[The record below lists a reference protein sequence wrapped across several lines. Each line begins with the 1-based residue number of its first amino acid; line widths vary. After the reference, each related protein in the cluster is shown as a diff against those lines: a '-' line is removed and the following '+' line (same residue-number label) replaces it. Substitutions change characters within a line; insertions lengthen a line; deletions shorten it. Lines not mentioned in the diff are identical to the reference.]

1 MKFLRAISRVVI
13 GVTFLLSGFV
23 KIIDPVGIGLIIEE
37 YMKVAGIDSWHFIAQ
52 TLGVALSGTEMLIG
66 ISLLVGIRMKIAC
79 RVSLF
84 FISIFTI
91 LTLFLAIFNPVT
103 DCGCFGEAIKL
114 TNWQTFY
121 KNIVFLFFAVLLYLQ
136 KDNFVPIAPARW
148 EWGFAITYALLIVS
162 LSLYSYRHLPMI
174 DFMEFK
180 VGTDIKGRL
189 DFISESDTPVFET
202 TLIYSKDGKRYEFSI
217 ENLPDSTYL
226 FEDSRTKRVSRGS
239 AHMDFAVSD
248 LNGNYITDS
257 LLSVKGALFIAT
269 VPFIDK
275 LGRRAI
281 ERVNRLY
288 DTLSVRG
295 VDLIVLSGSGLNSKD
310 SLSNFNNLS
319 PKIYN
324 TDFKTLLTM
333 NRSNGGV
340 VYLYDA
346 TVISKWSTFDM
357 PFDNIDNI
365 LGEDSELVSAK
376 ARIREQLSAE
386 ITAFMLLIII
396 SMMRLICRILYIHK
410 PIAKDS
416 DKDER
421 SSIAP
426 DSVIH
431 DI

>member
-23 KIIDPVGIGLIIEE
+23 KIIDPVGVGLIIEE
-37 YMKVAGIDSWHFIAQ
+37 YMKVAGLDSWHFIEQ
-52 TLGVALSGTEMLIG
+52 TLGVVLSGTEMLIG
-66 ISLLVGIRMKIAC
+66 ISVLVGIRMKIAC
-79 RVSLF
+79 RVSLV

-136 KDNFVPIAPARW
+136 RDNFIPVAPARW
-148 EWGFAITYALLIVS
+148 EWGFAVTYALLIVS

-189 DFISESDTPVFET
+189 DFISESDSPVFET
-202 TLIYSKDGKRYEFSI
+202 TLIYSKNDKRYEFSI
-217 ENLPDSTYL
+217 ENLPDSTYK
-226 FEDSRTKRVSRGS
+226 FEDSRTKRVNKGS
-239 AHMDFAVSD
+239 ASIDFAVSD
-248 LNGNYITDS
+248 VNGNYITDS
-257 LLSVKGALFIAT
+257 LLSIKGALFIAT

-275 LGRRAI
+275 LGRRAVQ
-281 ERVNRLY
+281 RLNRLY
-288 DTLSVRG
+288 DTLNVRG
-295 VDLIVLSGSGLNSKD
+295 IELIVLTGSGLSSSD
-310 SLSNFNNLS
+310 SLSAFNKLS
-319 PKIYN
+319 PKLYY

-346 TVISKWSTFDM
+346 TVISKWSTIDI
-357 PFDNIDNI
+357 PFENIDDI
-365 LGEDSELVSAK
+365 LNQDSELLSAK

-396 SMMRLICRILYIHK
+396 SMMRFICRILYIHK
-410 PIAKDS
+410 PIDKDS
-416 DKDER
+416 NKGER

>member
-1 MKFLRAISRVVI
+1 
-13 GVTFLLSGFV
+13 
-23 KIIDPVGIGLIIEE
+23 
-37 YMKVAGIDSWHFIAQ
+37 
-52 TLGVALSGTEMLIG
+52 
-66 ISLLVGIRMKIAC
+66 
-79 RVSLF
+79 
-84 FISIFTI
+84 
-91 LTLFLAIFNPVT
+91 
-103 DCGCFGEAIKL
+103 
-114 TNWQTFY
+114 
-121 KNIVFLFFAVLLYLQ
+121 VFLFFATLLYLQ
-136 KDNFVPIAPARW
+136 KEKFIPIAPAKW

-226 FEDSRTKRVSRGS
+226 FEDSRTKRVSKGS

-248 LNGNYITDS
+248 LNGNYVTDS

-269 VPFIDK
+269 VPFIDQ

-295 VDLIVLSGSGLNSKD
+295 VDLIVLTGSGLSPTD
-310 SLSNFNNLS
+310 SLSNFNRLS

-340 VYLYDA
+340 LYLYDA
-346 TVISKWSTFDM
+346 TVISKWSTIDI

-376 ARIREQLSAE
+376 ARIKEQLSAE

-396 SMMRLICRILYIHK
+396 SMMRFICRILYIHK
-410 PIAKDS
+410 PIIKDS

-421 SSIAP
+421 SSVAP

>member
-23 KIIDPVGIGLIIEE
+23 KIIDPVGVGLIIEE
-37 YMKVAGIDSWHFIAQ
+37 YMKVAGLDSWHFIAQ

-79 RVSLF
+79 RVSLI

-121 KNIVFLFFAVLLYLQ
+121 KNIIFLFFAVLLYLQ
-136 KDNFVPIAPARW
+136 RDNFIPVAPARW
-148 EWGFAITYALLIVS
+148 EWGFAVTYALLIVS

-189 DFISESDTPVFET
+189 DFISESDSPVFET
-202 TLIYSKDGKRYEFSI
+202 TLIYSKDGKSYEFSI
-217 ENLPDSTYL
+217 ENLPDSTYK
-226 FEDSRTKRVSRGS
+226 FENSKTKQVSKGS

-248 LNGNYITDS
+248 INGNYVTDS
-257 LLSVKGALFIAT
+257 LLSIKGALFFST
-269 VPFIDK
+269 VPFIDQ

-281 ERVNRLY
+281 QRVNRLY
-288 DTLSVRG
+288 DTLRVRG
-295 VDLIVLSGSGLNSKD
+295 VEMIILTGSGLNSTD
-310 SLSNFNNLS
+310 SLSALNKLS
-319 PKIYN
+319 PKLYN

-346 TVISKWSTFDM
+346 TVVSKWSTIDI
-357 PFDNIDNI
+357 PLDNIDDI
-365 LGEDSELVSAK
+365 LKQDSELLSAK

-386 ITAFMLLIII
+386 ITAVMLLIII
-396 SMMRLICRILYIHK
+396 SLMRFICRILYIHK
-410 PIAKDS
+410 PIAKDNN
-416 DKDER
+416 KDER